1 MTKITPAS
9 TIGERPLIARLSKI
23 FNSVRSCSP
32 EIILGAGADDC
43 AVIDITDEDCLVV
56 TTDMLHRRTDF
67 PPQMSAWQIGW
78 MAVAVN
84 LSDVAAMGAR
94 PVGIL
99 SAIGFPADTDIGLV
113 EEIARGMAD
122 CAKAC
127 GTIIIGGDID
137 THDELTI
144 TGTAIGRAKK
154 SELLTRSGAQV
165 GDKVCVT
172 GCVGSAGAALR
183 ALENGK
189 GAQVSDSILCA
200 LFEPMPYTEEAQK
213 LAMSGAVTSMMDISD
228 GLAMS
233 LHDLA
238 DSGAVGFKVYEDA
251 LPIDDDVRTFAK
263 SADGALEFALY
274 TGGDFGLLFTVHPDM
289 VTAARN
295 ACDISVIGEVA
306 GENEGVMIMRM
317 DGVDMAIYRKGYL
330 QLVDIDN
337 QSDIR

>member
-1 MTKITPAS
+1 MTKPTPVS

-23 FNSVRSCSP
+23 FNSVRNRNP

-43 AVIDITDEDCLVV
+43 AVIDISDEECLVV
-56 TTDMLHRRTDF
+56 TTDMLHRTTDF
-67 PPQMSAWQIGW
+67 PSQMSPWQIGW

-84 LSDVAAMGAR
+84 LSDIASMGAR

-99 SAIGFPADTDIGLV
+99 SALGFPADTDVGLV

-127 GTIIIGGDID
+127 ETSVIGGDID

-172 GCVGSAGAALR
+172 GYVGSAGAALR
-183 ALENGK
+183 ALET
-189 GAQVSDSILCA
+189 GAQVSDSILHA
-200 LFEPMPYTEEAQK
+200 LFEPMPQTKAAQG
-213 LAMSGAVTSMMDISD
+213 LAGVGVGAVTSMMDMSD

-238 DSGAVGFKVYEDA
+238 DASGVGFKIYEDA
-251 LPIDDDVRTFAK
+251 LPITDEVRAFAG
-263 SADGALEFALY
+263 SADGALELALY
-274 TGGDFGLLFTVHPDM
+274 TGGDFGLLFTVRPDM
-289 VTAARN
+289 IEAARSV
-295 ACDISVIGEVA
+295 CDLSEIGDVV
-306 GENEGVMIMRM
+306 GDGEGVMIVRM
-317 DGVDMAIYRKGYL
+317 EGADMAIYRKGYL
-330 QLVDIDN
+330 QLVNIVK
-337 QSDIR
+337 QSVI

>member
-1 MTKITPAS
+1 MIKTTPVS

-23 FNSVRSCSP
+23 FNSARSP

-43 AVIDITDEDCLVV
+43 AVIDITDQDCLVV

-67 PPQMSAWQIGW
+67 PPQMSPWQIGW
-78 MAVAVN
+78 MSAAVN

-99 SAIGFPADTDIGLV
+99 SAIGFPADTDVSIV
-113 EEIARGMAD
+113 EDIARGMAD

-127 GTIIIGGDID
+127 GTMVIGGDID

-183 ALENGK
+183 ALGNGK
-189 GAQVSDSILCA
+189 GAQVSDSILRA
-200 LFEPMPYTEEAQK
+200 LFEPMPYTECAQE
-213 LAMSGAVTSMMDISD
+213 LATSGAVTSMLDISD

-238 DSGAVGFKVYEDA
+238 DSGAVGFKIYEDA
-251 LPIDDDVRTFAK
+251 LPVDDDVRAFAG
-263 SADGALEFALY
+263 SADITLEFALY
-274 TGGDFGLLFTVHPDM
+274 SGGDFGLLFTVRPDM
-289 VTAARN
+289 IKAALN
-295 ACDISVIGEVA
+295 ACDLSIIGEVT
-306 GENEGVMIMRM
+306 GEDEGVMIVRI
-317 DGVDMAIYRKGYL
+317 DGRSTAIYRKGYL
-330 QLVDIDN
+330 QLVDMVNQID
-337 QSDIR
+337 I

>member
-1 MTKITPAS
+1 MTTPTPAS

-23 FNSVRSCSP
+23 FNSARSS

-43 AVIDITDEDCLVV
+43 AVIDISDDDCLVV
-56 TTDMLHRRTDF
+56 TTDMLHRTTDF
-67 PPQMSAWQIGW
+67 PPQMSPWQIGW
-78 MAVAVN
+78 MAAAVN
-84 LSDVAAMGAR
+84 LSDIASMGAR

-99 SAIGFPADTDIGLV
+99 CALGFPADTDVGFV

-127 GTIIIGGDID
+127 STTVIGGDID

-172 GCVGSAGAALR
+172 GYVGSAGAALR
-183 ALENGK
+183 ALETGVE
-189 GAQVSDSILCA
+189 VSDSILRA
-200 LFEPMPYTEEAQK
+200 LFEPMPQTEAAQG
-213 LAMSGAVTSMMDISD
+213 LAGLGEGAVTSMMDISD

-238 DSGAVGFKVYEDA
+238 DAGGAGFKIFENA
-251 LPIDDDVRTFAK
+251 LPIADGVRAFAK
-263 SADGALEFALY
+263 STDGAMELALY
-274 TGGDFGLLFTVHPDM
+274 TGGDFGLLFTVRSDM
-289 VTAARN
+289 IEAARG
-295 ACDISVIGEVA
+295 ACDLSVIGDVV
-306 GENEGVMIMRM
+306 GKD
-317 DGVDMAIYRKGYL
+317 DGAMVELMSGSVESIYRKGYE
-330 QLVDIDN
+330 QLA
-337 QSDIR
+337 STS